1 MSAET
6 DLHQALLKST
16 LSTAAKELAA
26 RLTIKPPA
34 TPIEDSK

>member
-1 MSAET
+1 MTAQN

-26 RLTIKPPA
+26 RIVIKPAA
-34 TPIEDSK
+34 TPIKDSK